1 MPLDRGAP
9 DRAAHTGGRQ
19 RSGVA
24 PADRRALALGA
35 RSVTGDA
42 RGGGGPGAR
51 ARRHGARTAPAKDAQ
66 DGARQAIVR
75 QDTTGE
81 DV

>member
-9 DRAAHTGGRQ
+9 DRAAHTGERQ

-24 PADRRALALGA
+24 PADRRALALDV

-42 RGGGGPGAR
+42 
-51 ARRHGARTAPAKDAQ
+51 Q
-66 DGARQAIVR
+66 DGAGQVTLRQE
-75 QDTTGE
+75 TTGE